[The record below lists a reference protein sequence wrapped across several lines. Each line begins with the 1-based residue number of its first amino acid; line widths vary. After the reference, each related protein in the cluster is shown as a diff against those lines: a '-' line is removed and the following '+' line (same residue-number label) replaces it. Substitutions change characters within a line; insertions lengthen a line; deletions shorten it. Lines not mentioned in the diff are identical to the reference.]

1 MENQKEV
8 NNEETKIIVFYVDVR
23 GVNNSLIPQVIKSI
37 QNEIDTSTLSK
48 LNMATIVIPIL
59 GSTRI
64 ECINPKY
71 IVDSNLIANHQILMK
86 ELHEHLEYQIHQL
99 KAIKSEVEEG
109 NEFFEELKNEKTN
122 QSDDGK

>member
-1 MENQKEV
+1 MEDQKEV
-8 NNEETKIIVFYVDVR
+8 NKEETKIVVFYVDVR
-23 GVNNSLIPQVIKSI
+23 GVDNYLIPQVIKSI
-37 QNEIDTSTLSK
+37 QTEIDTSALSK

-59 GSTRI
+59 GNTRI

-99 KAIKSEVEEG
+99 KDIKTTVQEDK
-109 NEFFEELKNEKTN
+109 FFEEITQEEPK